1 MPVKAGVIRAGA
13 RNTRRGAA
21 ETFTGVVFQDPVITA
36 EAPSRLGG
44 SVVTFT
50 PGARTAGHSPPVG
63 QTLFCL
69 SGVGRICFK
78 GEKPQVLNPG
88 DTVNIPPDTMH
99 WHGASPDRLFSH
111 LALSEAG
118 EQGQG
123 TAWARTSAMLSTTRR
138 LAGAEPR
145 RTAFLSAFLARDGSN
160 LEADRGQRVSRERV
174 FEHGAKALHR
184 RAGEPRFGHDKIV
197 VLVLCRDEAEPV
209 LAGDGLD
216 RDPPIGSILRD
227 GDTNGI

>member
-50 PGARTAGHSPPVG
+50 PGARTAWHSHPVG

-99 WHGASPDRLFSH
+99 WHGACPIACSH
-111 LALSEAG
+111 IWRCRKPATRVKAPLGAL
-118 EQGQG
+118 
-123 TAWARTSAMLSTTRR
+123 TSATLSTTRR
-138 LAGAEPR
+138 RAGVEPR
-145 RTAFLSAFLARDGSN
+145 RA
-160 LEADRGQRVSRERV
+160 
-174 FEHGAKALHR
+174 
-184 RAGEPRFGHDKIV
+184 
-197 VLVLCRDEAEPV
+197 
-209 LAGDGLD
+209 
-216 RDPPIGSILRD
+216 SILRVMTGCRVARSASAAQGVRRVD
-227 GDTNGI
+227 GEGLADNQHVEERRFGSQVPSPSQLPRRCS

>member
-1 MPVKAGVIRAGA
+1 LTSLKSLPDLRRGFSRNAVLPFVHFDCAAPGAAAMVISYFLDGRGAVATGRSTVMPVKAGVIRAGA
-13 RNTRRGAA
+13 RTTRRGAA

-50 PGARTAGHSPPVG
+50 PGARTAWHSHPVG

-99 WHGASPDRLFSH
+99 WHGAAPDRLFAH

-123 TAWARTSAMLSTTRR
+123 AAW
-138 LAGAEPR
+138 GAHVSDSEY
-145 RTAFLSAFLARDGSN
+145 N
-160 LEADRGQRVSRERV
+160 EAATG
-174 FEHGAKALHR
+174 G
-184 RAGEPRFGHDKIV
+184 
-197 VLVLCRDEAEPV
+197 
-209 LAGDGLD
+209 
-216 RDPPIGSILRD
+216 
-227 GDTNGI
+227 

>member
-13 RNTRRGAA
+13 RTTRRGAA

-50 PGARTAGHSPPVG
+50 PGARTAWHSHPVG

-99 WHGASPDRLFSH
+99 WHGAAPDRLFSH

-118 EQGQG
+118 ERGLNSK
-123 TAWARTSAMLSTTRR
+123 AERLKRAARGRQYAP
-138 LAGAEPR
+138 G
-145 RTAFLSAFLARDGSN
+145 
-160 LEADRGQRVSRERV
+160 RGIAAAA
-174 FEHGAKALHR
+174 EHGL
-184 RAGEPRFGHDKIV
+184 IV
-197 VLVLCRDEAEPV
+197 DF
-209 LAGDGLD
+209 
-216 RDPPIGSILRD
+216 
-227 GDTNGI
+227 

>member
-1 MPVKAGVIRAGA
+1 VKDANQTYANSNVRSIYLADRDLNALPQGVLGNVSGRRHSRAVLVYDE
-13 RNTRRGAA
+13 RVKDSWEQWTNSVNGAA
-21 ETFTGVVFQDPVITA
+21 VNYSNQTKADYDNYLATACLFWTPVITA

-50 PGARTAGHSPPVG
+50 PGARTAWHSHPVG

-99 WHGASPDRLFSH
+99 WHGAAPDRLFSH

-123 TAWARTSAMLSTTRR
+123 TAWDTHVSD
-138 LAGAEPR
+138 AEY
-145 RTAFLSAFLARDGSN
+145 N
-160 LEADRGQRVSRERV
+160 EAASG
-174 FEHGAKALHR
+174 G
-184 RAGEPRFGHDKIV
+184 
-197 VLVLCRDEAEPV
+197 
-209 LAGDGLD
+209 
-216 RDPPIGSILRD
+216 
-227 GDTNGI
+227 

>member
-1 MPVKAGVIRAGA
+1 MPARLKTHTLIAPRRARPLCLPPILGGREAVTGRELSHASQSRSRSGRGAHHQAG
-13 RNTRRGAA
+13 GAA

-36 EAPSRLGG
+36 EAPSRLRG

-50 PGARTAGHSPPVG
+50 PGARTAWHSHPVG

-99 WHGASPDRLFSH
+99 WHGAAPDRLFSH

-123 TAWARTSAMLSTTRR
+123 AAW
-138 LAGAEPR
+138 GAHVSDAEYH
-145 RTAFLSAFLARDGSN
+145 
-160 LEADRGQRVSRERV
+160 EAASG
-174 FEHGAKALHR
+174 G
-184 RAGEPRFGHDKIV
+184 
-197 VLVLCRDEAEPV
+197 
-209 LAGDGLD
+209 
-216 RDPPIGSILRD
+216 
-227 GDTNGI
+227 

>member
-13 RNTRRGAA
+13 RTTRQGAA

-50 PGARTAGHSPPVG
+50 PGARTAWHAHPVG

-78 GEKPQVLNPG
+78 GEK
-88 DTVNIPPDTMH
+88 PDTMH

-123 TAWARTSAMLSTTRR
+123 TAWGTHVSDTEYNG
-138 LAGAEPR
+138 AG
-145 RTAFLSAFLARDGSN
+145 SG
-160 LEADRGQRVSRERV
+160 G
-174 FEHGAKALHR
+174 
-184 RAGEPRFGHDKIV
+184 
-197 VLVLCRDEAEPV
+197 
-209 LAGDGLD
+209 
-216 RDPPIGSILRD
+216 
-227 GDTNGI
+227 

>member
-50 PGARTAGHSPPVG
+50 PGARTAWHSHPVG

-69 SGVGRICFK
+69 SGVGRICFM

-99 WHGASPDRLFSH
+99 WHGASPDRLFAH

-123 TAWARTSAMLSTTRR
+123 AAWGEHVSDAEYNEPARGR
-138 LAGAEPR
+138 
-145 RTAFLSAFLARDGSN
+145 
-160 LEADRGQRVSRERV
+160 
-174 FEHGAKALHR
+174 
-184 RAGEPRFGHDKIV
+184 
-197 VLVLCRDEAEPV
+197 
-209 LAGDGLD
+209 
-216 RDPPIGSILRD
+216 
-227 GDTNGI
+227 

>member
-1 MPVKAGVIRAGA
+1 MAVKAGVIRAAA
-13 RNTRRGAA
+13 RTTRRGAA
-21 ETFTGVVFQDPVITA
+21 ETFTGVVFQDPVLTA

-50 PGARTAGHSPPVG
+50 PGARTAWHSHPVG

-123 TAWARTSAMLSTTRR
+123 TAWGTHVSDAEYNEAASGGLMIPRASPGEYANNFSIPAASIRQSRHGWLWCRKPLHPKRWKSKGRNST
-138 LAGAEPR
+138 PC
-145 RTAFLSAFLARDGSN
+145 TALARH
-160 LEADRGQRVSRERV
+160 EMEEV
-174 FEHGAKALHR
+174 
-184 RAGEPRFGHDKIV
+184 RFH
-197 VLVLCRDEAEPV
+197 
-209 LAGDGLD
+209 
-216 RDPPIGSILRD
+216 
-227 GDTNGI
+227 

>member
-21 ETFTGVVFQDPVITA
+21 ETFTGIVFQDPVITA

-50 PGARTAGHSPPVG
+50 PGARTAWHSHPVG

-99 WHGASPDRLFSH
+99 WHGAARSLV
-111 LALSEAG
+111 LASGAVRSRRA
-118 EQGQG
+118 GQG
-123 TAWARTSAMLSTTRR
+123 TAWGTHVTDS
-138 LAGAEPR
+138 EY
-145 RTAFLSAFLARDGSN
+145 N
-160 LEADRGQRVSRERV
+160 EAASG
-174 FEHGAKALHR
+174 G
-184 RAGEPRFGHDKIV
+184 
-197 VLVLCRDEAEPV
+197 
-209 LAGDGLD
+209 
-216 RDPPIGSILRD
+216 
-227 GDTNGI
+227 

>member
-1 MPVKAGVIRAGA
+1 MGFHASAAPPFIHFDCAAPGGVAMLTSIIWRSGGRRTGRSTVMPVKAGVIPAGA
-13 RNTRRGAA
+13 RTTRRGAA

-36 EAPSRLGG
+36 ESPSRLGG

-50 PGARTAGHSPPVG
+50 PGARTAWHSHPVG

-78 GEKPQVLNPG
+78 GEKPQMLNPG

-99 WHGASPDRLFSH
+99 WHGASPNRLFSH

-123 TAWARTSAMLSTTRR
+123 TAWGEHVSD
-138 LAGAEPR
+138 AEY
-145 RTAFLSAFLARDGSN
+145 TAPASG
-160 LEADRGQRVSRERV
+160 G
-174 FEHGAKALHR
+174 
-184 RAGEPRFGHDKIV
+184 
-197 VLVLCRDEAEPV
+197 
-209 LAGDGLD
+209 
-216 RDPPIGSILRD
+216 
-227 GDTNGI
+227 